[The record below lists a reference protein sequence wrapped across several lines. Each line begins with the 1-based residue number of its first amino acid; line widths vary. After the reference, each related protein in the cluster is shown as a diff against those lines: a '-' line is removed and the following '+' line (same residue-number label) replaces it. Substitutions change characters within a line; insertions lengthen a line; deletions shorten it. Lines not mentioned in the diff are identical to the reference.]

1 MIHKSVLLNESM
13 NFLQPKRGLMYL
25 DLTFGGGG
33 HSEQLLKLSAPDG
46 VVVAFDQDPTAIE
59 IALKLKEIYKD
70 RLIVIK
76 ENFSNCYSVVKE
88 IGFDS
93 FDGIIMDIGVAS
105 FQLDDAQRGFSFS
118 KDGPLDMR
126 MDKDNP
132 LSAREIINN
141 WSRQE
146 LEQII
151 RNYGQERFAKRIAL
165 KIEEKRAK
173 APIET
178 TLELANIVKEAV
190 PAYFYKKIHPAT
202 KTFQALRIAVNS
214 ELDSLKKGLNDAI
227 KLLKPYSRLVVISF
241 HSLEDKIVKD
251 TFKNFSQQKILSIL
265 TKKPIVPSLQEINE
279 NPRSRSAKLRC
290 AEKLEVTYD

>member
-1 MIHKSVLLNESM
+1 
-13 NFLQPKRGLMYL
+13 QPKRGLMYL

-46 VVVAFDQDPTAIE
+46 IVVAFDQDSKAIE

-202 KTFQALRIAVNS
+202 KTFQALRIVVNS

>member
-46 VVVAFDQDPTAIE
+46 IVVAFDQDSKAIE

>member
-1 MIHKSVLLNESM
+1 VIHKSVLLAESM
-13 NFLQPKRGLMYL
+13 EFLQPKRGSMYL

-33 HSEQLLKLSAPDG
+33 HTEQLLKLSAPDG

-59 IALKLKEIYKD
+59 IALKLKEVYKD
-70 RLIVIK
+70 RLVVVK
-76 ENFSNCYSVVKE
+76 ENFSNCYSLLKGM
-88 IGFDS
+88 GFDL

-105 FQLDDAQRGFSFS
+105 FQLDDAQRGFSFL

-126 MDKDNP
+126 MNKDNP

-165 KIEEKRAK
+165 KIEESRLK

-178 TLELANIVKEAV
+178 TIELAKIVKEAV
-190 PAYFYKKIHPAT
+190 PAHFYKKIHPAT
-202 KTFQALRIAVNS
+202 KTFQALRIVVNS
-214 ELDSLKKGLNDAI
+214 ELDSLKKGLNSAI
-227 KLLKPYSRLVVISF
+227 KLLKPHSRLVVISF
-241 HSLEDKIVKD
+241 HSLEDKIIKD

-290 AEKLEVTYD
+290 VEKLEVIND

>member
-46 VVVAFDQDPTAIE
+46 IVVAFDQDSKAIE

-202 KTFQALRIAVNS
+202 KTFQALRIVVNS

>member
-46 VVVAFDQDPTAIE
+46 IVVAFDQDSKAIE

-290 AEKLEVTYD
+290 SEKLEVTYD

>member
-1 MIHKSVLLNESM
+1 ME
-13 NFLQPKRGLMYL
+13 FLQPKRGSMYL

-33 HSEQLLKLSAPDG
+33 HTEQLLKLSAPDG
-46 VVVAFDQDPTAIE
+46 IVVAFDQDSKAIE

>member
-46 VVVAFDQDPTAIE
+46 IVVAFDQDSKAIE

-105 FQLDDAQRGFSFS
+105 FQLDDAQRGFSFL

-132 LSAREIINN
+132 LSAKEIVNN

-202 KTFQALRIAVNS
+202 KTFQALRIVVNS

>member
-1 MIHKSVLLNESM
+1 MIHKSVLLVESM
-13 NFLQPKRGLMYL
+13 EFLQPKRGSMYL

-33 HSEQLLKLSAPDG
+33 HTEQLLKLSAPDG
-46 VVVAFDQDPTAIE
+46 IVVAFDQDSKAIE

>member
-1 MIHKSVLLNESM
+1 M

-46 VVVAFDQDPTAIE
+46 IVVAFDQDSKAIE

-70 RLIVIK
+70 RLIVVK

-105 FQLDDAQRGFSFS
+105 FQLDDAQRGFSFL

-132 LSAREIINN
+132 LSAREI
-141 WSRQE
+141 
-146 LEQII
+146 
-151 RNYGQERFAKRIAL
+151 
-165 KIEEKRAK
+165 
-173 APIET
+173 
-178 TLELANIVKEAV
+178 
-190 PAYFYKKIHPAT
+190 
-202 KTFQALRIAVNS
+202 
-214 ELDSLKKGLNDAI
+214 
-227 KLLKPYSRLVVISF
+227 
-241 HSLEDKIVKD
+241 
-251 TFKNFSQQKILSIL
+251 
-265 TKKPIVPSLQEINE
+265 
-279 NPRSRSAKLRC
+279 
-290 AEKLEVTYD
+290 